1 MREGEK
7 MRRKYV
13 SVLTAGLIICIA
25 AAGCGKKEDAVEAG
39 TGQMQQ
45 QEETVGIESVN
56 PSDYVRIPDLST
68 LKTDTGSS
76 AYGEV
81 TDEDVE
87 KELDTYRSYLSHYE
101 EITDRDTVQEG
112 DYVNI
117 DFTGTCGGKE
127 FPGGS
132 AQGYDLL
139 IGSGAFIEGF
149 EDQLIGVKKGDTV
162 EIKCSFPESYFEESL
177 AGKEAVFVTKVNMIE
192 TKVTPELD
200 DDAVAEMEI
209 SKADGSQIQTVEELK
224 EYIREYLTAET
235 EYYRLYESRENAI
248 RQLLS
253 ATEVVKDYPEELI
266 EKGIDHLI
274 AVYGISDETATKEYR
289 ASLRESA
296 KSYITETLAVKAAAQ
311 EMKIEISKEEIE
323 TRYESDYGNRVMY
336 DEIDDAAVR
345 ELTELIRREKVADM
359 IISG

>member
-1 MREGEK
+1 MRK
-7 MRRKYV
+7 RYV
-13 SVLTAGLIICIA
+13 SVLIAGLVVCLTA
-25 AAGCGKKEDAVEAG
+25 VGCGKKESSVGTE
-39 TGQMQQ
+39 TGQTQAQQ
-45 QEETVGIESVN
+45 TAGAVDIESVD
-56 PSDYVRIPDLST
+56 PSDYIKIPDIST
-68 LKTDTGSS
+68 LKVNVSDS

-87 KELDTYRSYLSHYE
+87 KELDTYKSYTSHYE
-101 EITDRDTVQEG
+101 EVTDRDIVQDG

-117 DFTGTCGGKE
+117 DFTGMCDGKE

-139 IGSGAFIEGF
+139 IGSGTFIEGF
-149 EDQLIGVKKGDTV
+149 ESQLIGAKKGDTV

-177 AGKEAVFVTKVNMIE
+177 AGKEAVFTTKVNAIE
-192 TKVTPELD
+192 TKITPELD

-209 SKADGSQIQTVEELK
+209 SKADGSRIGTVEELK

-235 EYYRLYESRENAI
+235 EYYRTYESRETAI
-248 RQLLS
+248 RQLLD
-253 ATEVVKDYPEELI
+253 AVEITNDYPEGLVEA
-266 EKGIDHLI
+266 GIDHLI
-274 AVYGISDETATKEYR
+274 TAYGISDETATKEYR

-323 TRYESDYGNRVMY
+323 TRYESDYGNKAMY
-336 DEIDDAAVR
+336 DEIDDTAVR
-345 ELTELIRREKVADM
+345 ELTELIRREKVADK